1 MITATSATANPPATA
16 ASSARVKLTSDFDN
30 FLTMLV
36 TQLRHQDPL
45 DPLKTNEFTQQL
57 VMFASVEQQIQQN
70 ANLETLIKAQQQ
82 GQAVAAV
89 GYIGQSVE
97 IAGDQLPL
105 QDGRAT
111 ASYGLGSKAE
121 QVTVTIKNAAGQ
133 VVATLPGETAAGR
146 HTVSWNGE
154 DLNGKPLPD
163 GLYRVEV
170 KAIDKG
176 GNALPV
182 QTSVFGRVTGTGSEN
197 GGTVLLIDDA
207 WVSLDEVVAVHQPA
221 APADNR

>member
-1 MITATSATANPPATA
+1 MITATSATANPPASA
-16 ASSARVKLTSDFDN
+16 AASARVKLSSDFDN

-57 VMFASVEQQIQQN
+57 VMFASVEQQIRQN

-97 IAGDQLPL
+97 IAGNQLPL
-105 QDGRAT
+105 QNGSAT
-111 ASYGLGSKAE
+111 ASYGLSAE
-121 QVTVTIKNAAGQ
+121 AKQVTVTIKNAVGQ
-133 VVATLPGETAAGR
+133 VVASLPGETAAGR
-146 HTVSWNGE
+146 HRVTWDGE
-154 DLNGKPLPD
+154 DLNGKRLPD

-170 KAIDKG
+170 KATDKG

-182 QTSVFGRVTGTGSEN
+182 QTSVFGRVTGAGSEN

-207 WVSLDEVVAVHQPA
+207 WVNLDEVVAVHQAA
-221 APADNR
+221 APANNR